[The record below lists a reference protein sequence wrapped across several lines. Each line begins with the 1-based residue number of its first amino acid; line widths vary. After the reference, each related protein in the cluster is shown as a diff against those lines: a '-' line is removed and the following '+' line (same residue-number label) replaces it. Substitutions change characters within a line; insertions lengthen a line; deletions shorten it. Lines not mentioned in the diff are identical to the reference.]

1 MKKAFLKELKL
12 DVMWVV
18 YLFPLLALF
27 TCIPNYPIIVGMG
40 YSVLATFIYFQYKR
54 EFHALE
60 FEATLPIKRSHMVTA
75 AALVVVLVQM
85 AFLLVGAIGA
95 VISKFVFPQ
104 GNIVGI
110 DPNLTFFGITLMCFA
125 ACNVTFLPYHYK
137 NVQKIGFPKL
147 AGLAAFL
154 AVYGACEALIQ
165 AIPLLYDTLDGYDTA
180 TLWARFLVLA
190 VGAIVYV
197 FVTAIAV
204 ALAKRNFQK
213 VNL

>member
-1 MKKAFLKELKL
+1 MKKALLKELKL

-60 FEATLPIKRSHMVTA
+60 FEATLPVKRSHMVTA
-75 AALVVVLVQM
+75 SALVIVLVQM
-85 AFLLVGAIGA
+85 AFMLVGAIGA
-95 VISKFVFPQ
+95 VVARFVFPQ

-110 DPNLTFFGITLMCFA
+110 DPNVTFFGITLMCFA
-125 ACNVTFLPYHYK
+125 ACNITFLPYHCK

-154 AVYGACEALIQ
+154 AVYGVCEALIQ
-165 AIPLLYDTLDGYDTA
+165 ALPTLHDTLDGYDTA
-180 TLWARFLVLA
+180 TLWARLIVLA
-190 VGAIVYV
+190 VGAIVYAA
-197 FVTAIAV
+197 VTVGAV
-204 ALAKRNFQK
+204 ALAKRNFEK

>member
-1 MKKAFLKELKL
+1 MKKVFLKELKL
-12 DVMWVV
+12 DVLWVV

-40 YSVLATFIYFQYKR
+40 YSVLCTFIYFQYKR
-54 EFHALE
+54 EYHALE

-75 AALVVVLVQM
+75 SALVVVLVQM
-85 AFLLVGAIGA
+85 AFMAVGALGA
-95 VISKFVFPQ
+95 IMPRLLFPE
-104 GNIVGI
+104 GNFVGI
-110 DPNLTFFGITLMCFA
+110 DPNLTFFGISFMCFA
-125 ACNVTFLPYHYK
+125 AFNITFLPYHYR

-154 AVYGACEALIQ
+154 AVYGVWETLIQ
-165 AIPLLYDTLDGYDTA
+165 AIPVLHSALDGYDGA

-190 VGAIVYV
+190 VGAIIYV
-197 FVTAIAV
+197 GVTVGAV
-204 ALAKRNFQK
+204 ALAKRNFEK